1 MNIDKKTLRAIKK
14 ECREMAH
21 EMTKEHY
28 RLYDEI
34 WTDRIKIDSALYDHG
49 KDTVRE
55 INQLMPN
62 LLTYNPAISPL
73 DIVAERYGFGDTS
86 ALVEFLLAYTTRGP
100 VEEHYYEQMLES
112 RLREYEEYMTA
123 RQSEPV
129 FDDVPF

>member
-73 DIVAERYGFGDTS
+73 DIVAERYGFG
-86 ALVEFLLAYTTRGP
+86 VRK
-100 VEEHYYEQMLES
+100 
-112 RLREYEEYMTA
+112 A
-123 RQSEPV
+123 RQSFGEGDCFQCRTV
-129 FDDVPF
+129 HKRAVVYYF